1 MIPRRKTRKILV
13 GSVKIGGGALVSVQ
27 SMTKTDT
34 RDIHATVA
42 QIRRLEK
49 AGCEIVRV
57 AVVDEEA
64 GHAISEIKKEITIP
78 LIADIHFHHHLAILA
93 MKSGSDGLRINPGNI
108 GGRDRLKSVVTEAKA
123 RSIPIRIGVNS
134 GSVEKDL
141 LKRFKGATP
150 EAMVMSAFRFIEWM
164 EDFGFH
170 QLKVSLKASD
180 VLRTLE
186 AYRLFSKQS
195 DYPLH
200 VGVTEA
206 GRGTGALVKSSIGI
220 GLLLNEGIGDT
231 IRVSLTGDPVQEV
244 AVGYEILRA
253 LKLRQH
259 GVEIISCPTCGRC
272 EIDVAGIVRQIEKKV
287 KTVTCPLTV
296 AVMGCVVNG
305 PGEAR
310 EADLGIAGGKKVGV
324 LFRKGEIVKKIKE
337 KDFLDVLLREIRKMI
352 VDRCEIRSSKP
363 VIRSKFQCSNFK

>member
-363 VIRSKFQCSNFK
+363 VIRSKFQCSNLK

>member
-164 EDFGFH
+164 EDFGFQ

-363 VIRSKFQCSNFK
+363 VIRSKFQCSNLK